1 MTSAVIETV
10 AAPDRATTETTLR
23 PRFEGTNICTWI
35 GFKHVNYLVEEA
47 VLDWLRQNGWP
58 SRRLFEE
65 AGVGVDLVGI
75 TTRILHALHIDD
87 EVRFAVTVAVGDSG
101 LTAKVAG
108 KVDRDGHEVKA
119 VTSTVTVQLRAED
132 RHGDGVDD
140 VPAFLR
146 PAVVARLE
154 PTVPVPPNVPADA
167 LGDTLMTGRGGVS
180 TAVDPRLRSGDRPAV
195 VWSWRIPY
203 FYCHHTV
210 RMQMSGFLR
219 QMEEVVDLFLEERGA
234 SIRTLLDEQNW
245 IPVVPS
251 STIELT
257 GEALMEEELVT
268 VFEVVHDFKG
278 VTYTSSMTCYVER
291 DGELVPVAV
300 GEITHG
306 YAVIDDRRDWSLV
319 DFDERLLT
327 AVRG

>member
-1 MTSAVIETV
+1 MNTTV
-10 AAPDRATTETTLR
+10 TEVEAPAKVTTETVLR

-75 TTRILHALHIDD
+75 KTRILHALHIDD
-87 EVRFAVTVAVGDSG
+87 EVRLTVKASSG
-101 LTAKVAG
+101 ENGVVAKVTAM
-108 KVDRDGHEVKA
+108 VDRDGHEVKA

-132 RHGDGVDD
+132 RHGDGASD
-140 VPAFLR
+140 VPGFLR
-146 PAVVARLE
+146 PAVVPAIRSI
-154 PTVPVPPNVPADA
+154 VPVPAGVPADA
-167 LGDTLMTGRGGVS
+167 VGELKTIGRGGIS
-180 TAVDPRLRSGDRPAV
+180 SEVDARLRSGDRPAV

-203 FYCHHTV
+203 PYCHHTT

-219 QMEEVVDLFLEERGA
+219 QMEEVVDLFLEERQA

-245 IPVVPS
+245 IPVVPNS
-251 STIELT
+251 SIELT
-257 GEALMEEELVT
+257 GEALMEEQLIT
-268 VFEVVHDFKG
+268 VFEVLHDFKG
-278 VTYTSSMTCYVER
+278 VTYTSAMTCYVVR
-291 DGELVPVAV
+291 GDELVPVAT

-306 YAVIDDRRDWSLV
+306 YAVINDRRDWSLV